1 MMANPVRDSAR
12 IGLATPWRRGGA
24 AFCRAKTPATRLASL
39 CPPVC
44 DPPASRPE
52 MRRSKKKTCR
62 CEGLW
67 SYARCGS
74 GLFTTPPSAPGAA
87 GQPHGETAMECRARV
102 APPSPHRR
110 APSPLRGL
118 FIPRPMATTACR
130 NPISL
135 PMREGVAGC
144 RDRTRAHRP
153 AAPAIGPLAPPA
165 LPRAAC
171 KGTSW
176 PAQRPARA

>member
-1 MMANPVRDSAR
+1 MMANPVGDSAR
-12 IGLATPWRRGGA
+12 IGLARPWRRGGA
-24 AFCRAKTPATRLASL
+24 AFGRAKAPAVRLASL
-39 CPPVC
+39 CPPV
-44 DPPASRPE
+44 PAASAQPSE
-52 MRRSKKKTCR
+52 NAENKKKTCR
-62 CEGLW
+62 WEGLR

-74 GLFTTPPSAPGAA
+74 GLLTIPPSAPGAA
-87 GQPHGETAMECRARV
+87 GQQRGGTAMECRARV

-144 RDRTRAHRP
+144 RDRTAAHRP
-153 AAPAIGPLAPPA
+153 AAPAIAPVVPF
-165 LPRAAC
+165 PVPPE
-171 KGTSW
+171 T
-176 PAQRPARA
+176 